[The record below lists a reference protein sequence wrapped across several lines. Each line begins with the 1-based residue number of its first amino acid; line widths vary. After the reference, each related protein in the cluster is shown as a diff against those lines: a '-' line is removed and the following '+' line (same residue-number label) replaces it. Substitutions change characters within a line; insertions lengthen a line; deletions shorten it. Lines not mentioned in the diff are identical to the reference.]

1 MARSV
6 LGPNYWKLLVA
17 SAVSNFGDGLSLV
30 AYPWLASAVTRDPV
44 QIALIGVASRLP
56 WLVFTLPAGVIT
68 DRVDRRKLIA
78 SMDVARFLIT
88 MVVAVV
94 VLLGRHQLTDPEA
107 LAEGAEVPPE
117 YQLGFLILLYG
128 SALLFGIAEVLRDN
142 AAQTLMPAIV
152 APEQLEKANGRLWGA
167 EMVMNSFVGPPLG
180 GILVGIALALPF
192 FIDAGTF
199 GASAIL
205 IYLITGGFRA
215 TGWETRTRKISWRTE
230 IGEGLRWLWNHRL
243 LRVMALILG
252 VMNAMLSAA
261 LAIYVLFVQEVLGLS
276 ADQFGLLLTA
286 GALGGVVGS
295 FTASRVARAL
305 GSGTS
310 LFVTLLGSG
319 LTLGI
324 TGITSSALVVW
335 AMFLAGSYLAVLW
348 NVITVSLR
356 QTIIPDRLLGRVN
369 SVYRMFAWGMMPI
382 GSLLGGLIVAVV
394 EPLAGRETALRT
406 PFFVG
411 AGVYLVLYVIAL
423 PALNTRQIEKARH
436 EVLLP

>member
-1 MARSV
+1 MARST

-17 SAVSNFGDGLSLV
+17 SAVSNFGDGLSAV

-44 QIALIGVASRLP
+44 QISLIGVASRLP

-88 MVVAVV
+88 VVVAVV
-94 VLLGRHQLTDPEA
+94 VLLGRHQLADPEA
-107 LAEGAEVPPE
+107 LAGGTEVHPE

-142 AAQTLMPAIV
+142 AAQTLMPAMV

-180 GILVGIALALPF
+180 GILVGFALALPF

-205 IYLITGGFRA
+205 IYLISGSFRA
-215 TGWETRTRKISWRTE
+215 TGWETRAGKISWRAE
-230 IGEGLRWLWNHRL
+230 MGEGLRWLWNHRL
-243 LRVMALILG
+243 LRAMGLILG
-252 VMNAMLSAA
+252 ASNAMFSVA
-261 LAIYVLFVQEVLGLS
+261 LATYVLFVQEVLGLS

-324 TGITSSALVVW
+324 TGVTSSALVVW
-335 AMFLAGSYLAVLW
+335 AMFLAGSYLVVLW

-369 SVYRMFAWGMMPI
+369 SVYRMFAWGMIPI

-423 PALNTRQIEKARH
+423 PILNTRQIEQARR
-436 EVLLP
+436 EALPR